1 MPVFI
6 TWKYTQSGL
15 WTFFCWYQKRCY
27 SFILSPFSEPSFPSP
42 KRFFLLG
49 KGLLLLSHVQKCG
62 INGLICLICE
72 VFETKWKCWNGA
84 IIIPTQLDDVKT
96 FQNWSG
102 SKNIPTLCE
111 YDTASYRWSQYD
123 SQQLKQQH
131 TEFLLVKHVWGVL
144 IPLYLLTASF
154 KPLPLPPSPGTRSY
168 KTVNFIKIHLFSL
181 YQSHYCC
188 LRVLPLHTPL
198 WFFDNSICFLCVV
211 VAVGF

>member
-15 WTFFCWYQKRCY
+15 WTFFCWYQKRCC

-42 KRFFLLG
+42 KRFFLWG

-72 VFETKWKCWNGA
+72 VFETKWKCLNGA

-123 SQQLKQQH
+123 SQQLKQHHIQNSSWSNMS
-131 TEFLLVKHVWGVL
+131 EVSWSPF
-144 IPLYLLTASF
+144 ICSQ
-154 KPLPLPPSPGTRSY
+154 LPSSPSPSPPPLVHGATR
-168 KTVNFIKIHLFSL
+168 
-181 YQSHYCC
+181 
-188 LRVLPLHTPL
+188 L
-198 WFFDNSICFLCVV
+198 WTL
-211 VAVGF
+211 